1 MRLRGLPYSRDD
13 RCGTSSTLPTH
24 IGGLMPC
31 LYPQIEPHAHGMLP
45 VAAGDRIYWE
55 VCGNPEGKP
64 AIVLHGGPGSGC
76 TPWHRR
82 LFDPAKYRIVLLDQR
97 GCGRSRPHA
106 SAIETDLSSNTT
118 DNLVADIELLRAHLK
133 IPRWLVLGG
142 SWGSALALKYAEQF
156 PSSVTELVLFGVT
169 TGRREEFDWL
179 FRDGLG
185 AFFPHA
191 WEERRRA
198 IPDIEPHDDI
208 VEAFHGRLQSSDPEV
223 RESAARAWCLWESAT
238 PDWPPRTELASRFRD
253 RDYAMAFARLVTHYV
268 RHHGWLGDGR
278 ILREVGRLSGVP
290 GVLVC
295 GRFDFQAPIGTA
307 WELHRRWPGSKLVI
321 VDNAGHVPTEWV
333 TNELIRA
340 TDGFA

>member
-1 MRLRGLPYSRDD
+1 MRS
-13 RCGTSSTLPTH
+13 
-24 IGGLMPC
+24 
-31 LYPQIEPHAHGMLP
+31 LYPEIGPYAHGMLL
-45 VAAGDRIYWE
+45 VATNDSVYWE

-82 LFDPAKYRIVLLDQR
+82 LFDPGKYRIVLLDQR

-106 SAIETDLSSNTT
+106 SAIETDLSDNTT

-142 SWGSALALKYAEQF
+142 SWGSALALTYAERF
-156 PSSVTELVLFGVT
+156 PKSVTELLLFGVT

-185 AFFPHA
+185 AFFPDA

-198 IPDIEPHDDI
+198 IPDIKPHDDI
-208 VEAFHGRLQSSDPEV
+208 VEAFHRRLHSTDPEV
-223 RESAARAWCLWESAT
+223 RDNAARAWCLWESST
-238 PDWPPRTELASRFRD
+238 PDWPPRTELAPRFRD
-253 RDYAMAFARLVTHYV
+253 RAYAMAYARLVIHYV
-268 RHHGWLGDGR
+268 RHDGWLGDGR
-278 ILREVGRLSGVP
+278 VLRDVGRLASVP

-307 WELHRRWPGSKLVI
+307 WQLHRRWSGSKLVI
-321 VDNAGHVPTEWV
+321 VDNAGHVPTERIAQ
-333 TNELIRA
+333 ELVRA
-340 TDGFA
+340 TDEFARHG